1 MAMQNRVLGTPYARR
16 PIDPIAVQASAARSV
31 SIPMPPHGVPYDYY
45 AAAYLLAVQTA
56 NQRGAVL
63 ALDLVRKAHTVDL
76 LGMALL
82 GDLAAGE
89 MVGVR
94 ETLSSPLAVEHLHRV
109 RYHQNDQGGAFVAFK
124 DLTPLHVVALHGMAK
139 FVRPLLKAGVNPR
152 ARTACGKTARDL
164 AERRG
169 HHAVVKALTA
179 RGA

>member
-1 MAMQNRVLGTPYARR
+1 MATHHRILGTPYARR
-16 PIDPIAVQASAARSV
+16 PLDPIAVQASAARSV

-45 AAAYLLAVQTA
+45 AAAYLLAAQTA

-82 GDLAAGE
+82 VDIASGE
-89 MVGVR
+89 MVEVR

-109 RYHQNDQGGAFVAFK
+109 RYHQDDQGGAFVGFK
-124 DLTPLHVVALHGMAK
+124 DLTPLHVVAMHGLAK

-152 ARTACGKTARDL
+152 ARTACSKTARDL

-169 HHAVVKALTA
+169 HNPVVVALSGRA
-179 RGA
+179 G

>member
-1 MAMQNRVLGTPYARR
+1 MATHHRILGTPYARR
-16 PIDPIAVQASAARSV
+16 PLDPIAVQASAARSV

-82 GDLAAGE
+82 VDIASGE
-89 MVGVR
+89 TVEVR

-109 RYHQNDQGGAFVAFK
+109 RYHQDDQGGAFVGFK
-124 DLTPLHVVALHGMAK
+124 DLTPLHVVAMHGLAK

-169 HHAVVKALTA
+169 HNPVVAALTGRA
-179 RGA
+179 G

>member
-1 MAMQNRVLGTPYARR
+1 MATHHRILGTPYARR
-16 PIDPIAVQASAARSV
+16 PLDPIAVQASAARSV

-82 GDLAAGE
+82 VDIAAGE
-89 MVGVR
+89 TVEVR
-94 ETLSSPLAVEHLHRV
+94 ETLSSPLAAEHLHRV
-109 RYHQNDQGGAFVAFK
+109 RYHQDDQGGAFVGFK
-124 DLTPLHVVALHGMAK
+124 DLTPLHVVAMHGLAK

-169 HHAVVKALTA
+169 HNPVVAALSGRA
-179 RGA
+179 G

>member
-1 MAMQNRVLGTPYARR
+1 MATHHRILGTPYARR
-16 PIDPIAVQASAARSV
+16 PLDPIAVQASAARSV

-45 AAAYLLAVQTA
+45 AAAYLLAAQTA
-56 NQRGAVL
+56 SQRGAVL

-76 LGMALL
+76 LGTALL
-82 GDLAAGE
+82 VDIASGE
-89 MVGVR
+89 MVEVR

-109 RYHQNDQGGAFVAFK
+109 RYHQDDQGGAFVGFK
-124 DLTPLHVVALHGMAK
+124 DLTLLHVVAMHGLAK

-169 HHAVVKALTA
+169 HNPVVAALSGRT
-179 RGA
+179 G

>member
-1 MAMQNRVLGTPYARR
+1 MATHHRILGTPYARR
-16 PIDPIAVQASAARSV
+16 PLDPIAVQASAARSV
-31 SIPMPPHGVPYDYY
+31 SIPMPPHGVPYDHY

-82 GDLAAGE
+82 VDIASGE
-89 MVGVR
+89 MVEVR

-109 RYHQNDQGGAFVAFK
+109 RYHQDDQGGAFVAFK

-169 HHAVVKALTA
+169 HHAVVAALSGRA
-179 RGA
+179 G

>member
-82 GDLAAGE
+82 VDIASGE
-89 MVGVR
+89 LVEVR
-94 ETLSSPLAVEHLHRV
+94 ETLSSPLAAEHLHRV
-109 RYHQNDQGGAFVAFK
+109 RYHQDDQGGAFVGFK
-124 DLTPLHVVALHGMAK
+124 DLTPLHVVAMHGLAK

-169 HHAVVKALTA
+169 HNPVVAALSGRA
-179 RGA
+179 G